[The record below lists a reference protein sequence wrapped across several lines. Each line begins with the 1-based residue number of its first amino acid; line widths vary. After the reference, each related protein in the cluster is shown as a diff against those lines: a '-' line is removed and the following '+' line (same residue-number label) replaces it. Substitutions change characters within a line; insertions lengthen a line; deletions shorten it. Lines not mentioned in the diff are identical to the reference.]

1 MEHERYEKTKRQ
13 TNRSETTQRTDGLEY
28 APAKRFVSA
37 GELNQ
42 DPTRNKTDV
51 HEQQFFHVDN
61 AAPGIT
67 NFVGAYD
74 TTAND
79 IRPDDKRGNPDR
91 AGPAGGRMNVM
102 LGNPG
107 LVTATRKPT
116 CPQPIMARGPT
127 GSAGQQYMG
136 QGYQTN
142 NAFKGNYNPYASN
155 NSLNL
160 AVNQLKSNPIAHSI
174 SQ

>member
-13 TNRSETTQRTDGLEY
+13 TNRSETTQRTDALEY
-28 APAKRFVSA
+28 GPARRFVPA

-42 DPTRNKTDV
+42 DPTRNKTDANEEEFA
-51 HEQQFFHVDN
+51 HLDN
-61 AAPGIT
+61 VWPGIAS
-67 NFVGAYD
+67 FVGAYD

-107 LVTATRKPT
+107 VITANRKPT

-136 QGYQTN
+136 LGYQTTN
-142 NAFKGNYNPYASN
+142 SFKGNHNPYASN

-160 AVNQLKSNPIAHSI
+160 AVKQLQNNPIAHSI